1 MCRKKKPWTNRE
13 RGEKGRGMEGENRE
27 SSKKEK
33 RKERERE
40 RENRE
45 LWNIYRRLETDVKK

>member
-1 MCRKKKPWTNRE
+1 MRTKRGDVGGRECVEKKYKTE
-13 RGEKGRGMEGENRE
+13 REGENRE
-27 SSKKEK
+27 SSKKE
-33 RKERERE
+33 RK